1 MNRRRVQASTA
12 SRPFNATSFVTPY
25 SPLRRNYVQASPYFS
40 QATSEGDDFSAAP
53 RRDAASTGTTASS
66 SWEEPVSRTAYTAS
80 TEYDCDYDVPSQ
92 SGGRSVVTR
101 PSTSYSTRTSQTP
114 FLPHSEKHTIVCAL
128 NEGRGIT
135 PAVGVAFFNVDTGEA
150 ILSQISDNRFFVR
163 TLHKLRIMEPSH
175 LLIVS
180 SCCPPN
186 PKSRLYSHIEEHM
199 PDSKIIPFD
208 RKHWSEMEGL
218 NYIQNLAFREDAE
231 AVKVAIGGSFFATCS
246 FSAAMKFVE
255 HEFSFRI
262 IPHSL
267 RIRYQ
272 PSEDTMM
279 IDVSAIISLEILQ
292 NLRDP
297 RSKDSLFGILK
308 HTRTPMG
315 SRVLRSNLLQPSTL
329 KDSYLEPRY
338 DALEELLSNHDMF
351 LAIREALKSV
361 LDIERVLTQLVIIP
375 SKPSVEASERAINHI
390 LMVKTFLDAVPTI
403 YHALD
408 PAKSPLLTKIR
419 DLCRPGLTETV
430 RNLIYE
436 GILEDSTY
444 VKSALDLRNQRTF
457 AVKAG
462 SGVSGL
468 LDVARQAYKEN
479 TNDVHSHVEE
489 LNDEYNI
496 QADLRYDTGRKYWV
510 RLRAADFEERPIPP
524 VLVNQTRKGPYIEC
538 LTIRLKKLNQRI
550 ADSVAEV
557 VMLSD
562 KVIQDLIDSIRT
574 QLQPL
579 YRVCDSITLLDMLAS
594 FAQSSSTNDWKR
606 PEISDT
612 LALKAARHPI
622 LDKTLRDH
630 FVPNDYYATDGY
642 RFHIVTGC
650 NMSGKTTYIRSIALL
665 QIMAQI
671 GCYVPVEYASFAI
684 VHNIFARVT
693 TDDKIES
700 NMSRFSLE
708 MREMAFILSNVTDR
722 SIVIIDEL
730 GRATSPRDGL
740 AIALAMAEAL
750 IQSRAVVWFATHFTE
765 LADVLANHPGV
776 LNLHLATQISTTA
789 NDVPKMTMLYKVES
803 GKTEDYMYGIT
814 LAKAMPFPK
823 RFLEVAEQVA
833 VSLRQRREQKK
844 LGSEM
849 RKTLNRRKLILR
861 LHDHLK
867 QVSNSKLDEPALGS
881 YLSRLREEFILR
893 MEAIDNEGS
902 EDRVNSSD
910 EILSGSETIDGSEAG
925 RNDDDGAFDDED
937 VFDAVDVDSL

>member
-1 MNRRRVQASTA
+1 MNPQHVQALTA
-12 SRPFNATSFVTPY
+12 SRSSNTASSATTAQ
-25 SPLRRNYVQASPYFS
+25 RNYANASPYFLQPS
-40 QATSEGDDFSAAP
+40 SEGDGLSATP
-53 RRDAASTGTTASS
+53 GRAATSSAGTTATPSS
-66 SWEEPVSRTAYTAS
+66 EDLVSRTTCTTSADYG
-80 TEYDCDYDVPSQ
+80 YDNLSRADS
-92 SGGRSVVTR
+92 RSIITR
-101 PSTSYSTRTSQTP
+101 PSTSYTGRTSQTP

-128 NEGRGIT
+128 NEGRGII
-135 PAVGVAFFNVDTGEA
+135 PAVGVAFFNIDTGEA
-150 ILSQISDNRFFVR
+150 ILSQIADSRFFAR
-163 TLHKLRIMEPSH
+163 SLHKLQIMEPSY

-180 SCCPPN
+180 SCFPPN
-186 PKSRLYSHIEEHM
+186 PKSRLYSHVEEHI
-199 PDSKIIPFD
+199 PDANIIPFD
-208 RKHWSEMEGL
+208 RKHWSEVEGL
-218 NYIQNLAFREDAE
+218 EYIQSLAFREDAE

-246 FSAAMKFVE
+246 FSAVIKFLE
-255 HEFSFRI
+255 LKFSLRI
-262 IPHSL
+262 VPHSL

-292 NLRDP
+292 NLRDSK
-297 RSKDSLFGILK
+297 SKDSLFGILK
-308 HTRTPMG
+308 HTVTAMG

-338 DALEELLSNHDMF
+338 DALEELLTNHEMF
-351 LAIREALKSV
+351 FGIRQALKSV

-375 SKPSVEASERAINHI
+375 NKPSVEASERAMNHI
-390 LMVKTFLDAVPTI
+390 LMVKTFLDAVPAI
-403 YHALD
+403 YQALM
-408 PAKSPLLTKIR
+408 PATSPLLIKIR
-419 DLCRPGLTETV
+419 DLCQPGLTEAV
-430 RNLIYE
+430 RNLIYDS
-436 GILEDSTY
+436 IIEDVTY

-457 AVKAG
+457 AVK
-462 SGVSGL
+462 SGVNGL

-479 TNDVHSHVEE
+479 TNDVHSHVEG
-489 LNDEYNI
+489 LNEEYDI
-496 QADLRYDTGRKYWV
+496 EADLRYDTGRKYWV
-510 RLRAADFEERPIPP
+510 RLRAVDFEDRPVPP
-524 VLVNQTRKGPYIEC
+524 VLVNQTLKGPYIEC
-538 LTIRLKKLNQRI
+538 LTVRLKKLNQRI

-579 YRVCDSITLLDMLAS
+579 YRVSDSIALLDMLAS
-594 FAQSSSTNDWKR
+594 FAQSSSIHEWKR

-622 LDKTLRDH
+622 LDKRLRDH
-630 FVPNDYYATDGY
+630 FVPNDYYATDEY

-671 GCYVPVEYASFAI
+671 GCFVPVEYASFAI

-693 TDDKIES
+693 RDDKIES
-700 NMSRFSLE
+700 NMSSFSLE

-722 SIVIIDEL
+722 GIVIIDEL
-730 GRATSPRDGL
+730 GRATSSRDGL

-776 LNLHLATQISTTA
+776 LNLHLATRISTTA
-789 NDVPKMTMLYKVES
+789 NDVPRMTMLCKVES
-803 GKTEDYMYGIT
+803 GKTEDSMYGIMV
-814 LAKAMPFPK
+814 ANSMPFPK

-844 LGSEM
+844 QGSET
-849 RKTLNRRKLILR
+849 RKTLNQRKLLLN

-867 QVSNSKLDEPALGS
+867 QVSNSELDEPAMRNYLG
-881 YLSRLREEFILR
+881 RLREEFILR
-893 MEAIDNEGS
+893 MDAIEKDGGDDGVDGS
-902 EDRVNSSD
+902 QEMA
-910 EILSGSETIDGSEAG
+910 SGSEITDCSEVGGIDE
-925 RNDDDGAFDDED
+925 DVAFDDED

>member
-1 MNRRRVQASTA
+1 MNPQHMQASTESWDSDTNSFATTSPPTQGHYPRA
-12 SRPFNATSFVTPY
+12 SS
-25 SPLRRNYVQASPYFS
+25 YFS
-40 QATSEGDDFSAAP
+40 QATPERDGLSAAL
-53 RRDAASTGTTASS
+53 RRDAASTGMTVSS
-66 SWEEPVSRTAYTAS
+66 SSKELVSKTNYTSSA
-80 TEYDCDYDVPSQ
+80 DYDYDDKSQ
-92 SGGRSVVTR
+92 AASRSLITR
-101 PSTSYSTRTSQTP
+101 PSTSYTTRTSQTP
-114 FLPHSEKHTIVCAL
+114 FLPHSEKHTVVCAL

-150 ILSQISDNRFFVR
+150 ILSQISDSRFFVR
-163 TLHKLRIMEPSH
+163 TLHKLQITEPSH

-199 PDSKIIPFD
+199 PDTRIIPFD
-208 RKHWSEMEGL
+208 RKHWSEVGGL
-218 NYIQNLAFREDAE
+218 EYIQTLAFREDAE

-246 FSAAMKFVE
+246 FSAAIKFVE
-255 HEFSFRI
+255 LEFSLSI

-292 NLRDP
+292 NLRDSK
-297 RSKDSLFGILK
+297 SKDSLFGILK
-308 HTRTPMG
+308 QTRTPMG

-338 DALEELLSNHDMF
+338 DALEELLDNHEMF
-351 LAIREALKSV
+351 LEIREALKSV

-375 SKPSVEASERAINHI
+375 NKPSVEASERAMNHI

-403 YHALD
+403 YQALR
-408 PAKSPLLTKIR
+408 PATSPLLIKIR
-419 DLCRPGLTETV
+419 DLCQPELTETV
-430 RNLIYE
+430 RNLIYKS
-436 GILEDSTY
+436 IIEDVTY

-457 AVKAG
+457 AVK
-462 SGVSGL
+462 SGVNGL

-479 TNDVHSHVEE
+479 TNDVHIHVEE
-489 LNDEYNI
+489 LNNEYNI
-496 QADLRYDTGRKYWV
+496 EADLRYDTGRKYWV
-510 RLRAADFEERPIPP
+510 RLRAVDFEERPIPP

-538 LTIRLKKLNQRI
+538 LTVRLKKLNQRI

-579 YRVCDSITLLDMLAS
+579 YRVCDSIALLDMLAS
-594 FAQSSSTNDWKR
+594 FAQSSSTNDWRR

-612 LALKAARHPI
+612 LAMKAARHPI
-622 LDKTLRDH
+622 LDKSLRDH
-630 FVPNDYYATDGY
+630 FVPNDYYATDEY
-642 RFHIVTGC
+642 RFHVVTGC

-671 GCYVPVEYASFAI
+671 GCFVPAEYASFAI
-684 VHNIFARVT
+684 VRNIFARVT
-693 TDDKIES
+693 TDDKIEF

-730 GRATSPRDGL
+730 GRATSTRDGL

-750 IQSRAVVWFATHFTE
+750 IQSHAVVWFATHFTE

-789 NDVPKMTMLYKVES
+789 DNVPKMTMLYKVES
-803 GKTEDYMYGIT
+803 GKTNDSMYGIT

-833 VSLRQRREQKK
+833 VSLRQRREKKK
-844 LGSEM
+844 LGSET
-849 RKTLNRRKLILR
+849 RKILNRRKLILN

-867 QVSNSKLDEPALGS
+867 QVSNSELDEPAMKS
-881 YLSRLREEFILR
+881 YLIRLREEFILR
-893 MEAIDNEGS
+893 MDAIENEAGENRVDSS
-902 EDRVNSSD
+902 EWKAN
-910 EILSGSETIDGSEAG
+910 GSETIDGSEVG
-925 RNDDDGAFDDED
+925 RSGEDGSFDDED
-937 VFDAVDVDSL
+937 VFDAVDMDIL